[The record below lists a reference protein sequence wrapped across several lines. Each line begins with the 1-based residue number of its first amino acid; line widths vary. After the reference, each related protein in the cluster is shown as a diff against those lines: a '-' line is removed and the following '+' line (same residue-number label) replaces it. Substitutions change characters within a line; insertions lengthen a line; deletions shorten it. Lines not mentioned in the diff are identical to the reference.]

1 MDLIISIF
9 NIIITAY
16 IGFCVLFTTFF
27 IVKFTSNYKK
37 ELSKLTPTNQVN
49 LSTIKLVSVEV
60 VENRVMM
67 YDAATNAF
75 ICQADNEEALWATAE
90 AMFPGKSLLRYI
102 KS

>member
-1 MDLIISIF
+1 MDLIILIF
-9 NIIITAY
+9 NVIITGY
-16 IGFCVLFTTFF
+16 ITFCVLFTTFF
-27 IVKFTSNYKK
+27 IVRFISNYRK
-37 ELSKLTPTNQVN
+37 EIAKLTPSEHAD
-49 LSTIKLVSVEV
+49 LSTVKLVSVEV
-60 VENRVMM
+60 VADRVMM